1 MLRLALPSAKRLPFS
16 CLFCLPLPPFFCMC
30 GGVKRLW
37 ICSVTAKE
45 PRVSVRVGVCGP
57 GSKHESRGDGGAG
70 RIKGI
75 RGRDWE
81 RLIKAR
87 RRRVFNEQLD
97 PINRGQQQPSKSPPP
112 SPSSSVSVR
121 HRHCRSHL
129 IASVYQCPQSRWLHS
144 APRRLHW
151 QPAAGSPP
159 TPPLIWQPQ
168 LMLNLQR
175 RAAAHMRSRGA
186 ARTRLYAHFFA
197 TAHREFFHS
206 LLPSEPTSNV

>member
-1 MLRLALPSAKRLPFS
+1 M
-16 CLFCLPLPPFFCMC
+16 
-30 GGVKRLW
+30 
-37 ICSVTAKE
+37 
-45 PRVSVRVGVCGP
+45 RVGVCGP

-87 RRRVFNEQLD
+87 HRRFFNEQLD
-97 PINRGQQQPSKSPPP
+97 PISRGQQQPSKSPPHHPPPLSVFATATAEATLSPP
-112 SPSSSVSVR
+112 SISVHNPADFTQ
-121 HRHCRSHL
+121 HRRPL
-129 IASVYQCPQSRWLHS
+129 
-144 APRRLHW
+144 W

-168 LMLNLQR
+168 IMLNLQR

-186 ARTRLYAHFFA
+186 ARTTVRALFRHRTPRVFPLAAALGAH
-197 TAHREFFHS
+197 
-206 LLPSEPTSNV
+206 V